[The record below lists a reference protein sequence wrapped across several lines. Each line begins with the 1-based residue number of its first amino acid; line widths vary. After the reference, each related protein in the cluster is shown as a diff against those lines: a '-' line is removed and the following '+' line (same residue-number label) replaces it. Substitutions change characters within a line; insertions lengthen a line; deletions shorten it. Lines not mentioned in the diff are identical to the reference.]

1 MSIILSELT
10 KRFGENLVVNK
21 VSLEIQNGE
30 LFVLLGSS
38 GSGKST
44 ILRMIA
50 GLTEVDAGRIE
61 LDGRD
66 VTFLPPQTR
75 GTGFVFQNYSI
86 FRHMTVLE
94 NIEFGLRIR
103 KTPLEERRQRSEE
116 LLELVGLSGL
126 GSRFADQ
133 ISGGQRQRVA
143 LARALAYQPAVLLLD
158 EPFGALDVKIR
169 AQLRERLIDI
179 QRQLN
184 VTTILVTHDQ
194 EEAFELGDRIGVI
207 ERGDLIEVGNP
218 EELYHR
224 PKTEFVATFIGNG
237 NVLVGRAEGGQVKLG
252 STILPFPKNAPFH
265 DEGAPV
271 RILFR
276 PETVVLQDQP
286 VLQKSDIHMLAQG
299 LVIQRVFVGSQQRI
313 RLEVDGLQGVRPIAP
328 PPAYGQ
334 RMTHIVALQQSL
346 SSGDRFRTGES
357 FWIGVRDYHIL
368 APTGLKILTC
378 YDESPGGEAAFEF
391 GARLAEASRGP
402 TTLLTVIEHNQALA
416 AAKEKLELLR
426 PKHYPHPSHF
436 ETRVRQGASAAEIL
450 LEAQDGHYEVVV
462 IGQRG
467 RTVNPNLAGM
477 GSTAW
482 QVLNQAAVPVL
493 IVQSPRP
500 NIQRILICTAAGEPG
515 KSDVRFGGRLART
528 TGAQATVF
536 HIRRPRSTGAEK
548 KRTDRH
554 LRQAQSTLESLKV
567 NCEIKVIDEAPLPEG
582 ILSEAEQGDYDLIV
596 VGAPAPRSPQ
606 QFRWKDLDSQIVN
619 GTTRPVLIVPMV
631 E

>member
-50 GLTEVDAGRIE
+50 GLTDVDAGRIE

-103 KTPLEERRQRSEE
+103 KIPLEERRQRGEE
-116 LLELVGLSGL
+116 LLELVGLTGL

-169 AQLRERLIDI
+169 AQLRERLKDI
-179 QRQLN
+179 QRQLK

-207 ERGDLIEVGNP
+207 ERGDLIEVGDP

-224 PKTEFVATFIGNG
+224 PRTEFVATFIGNG
-237 NVLVGRAEGGQVKLG
+237 NILVGRAVSGQIKLG
-252 STILPFPKNAPFH
+252 SVILPFPQNAPSH

-276 PETVVLQDQP
+276 HETVVLQEQP
-286 VLQKSDIHMLAQG
+286 FLPKRNIHTLAQG
-299 LVIQRVFVGSQQRI
+299 LVIQRVFAGSQQRI
-313 RLEVDGLQGVRPIAP
+313 LLEVDGLRGVRLVAP

-334 RMTHIVALQQSL
+334 RMTHILALQQTPPA
-346 SSGDRFRTGES
+346 GDPFRIGES
-357 FWIGVRDYHIL
+357 FWIGVQDYHIL
-368 APTGLKILTC
+368 DPTGLKILTC
-378 YDESPGGEAAFEF
+378 YDESQGGEAAFAF

-402 TTLLTVIEHNQALA
+402 TTLLTVVERSQALA
-416 AAKEKLELLR
+416 AAKEKLEILR
-426 PKHYPHPSHF
+426 PKHYPLPSYF

-450 LEAQDGHYEVVV
+450 MEAQEGHYEVVV
-462 IGQRG
+462 IGQIG
-467 RTVNPNLAGM
+467 RTANPNLAGM

-482 QVLNQAAVPVL
+482 QVLNLAAVPVL
-493 IVQSPRP
+493 IVQSHRAE
-500 NIQRILICTAAGEPG
+500 IKRILICTGAGEPG
-515 KSDVRFGGRLART
+515 KSGVRFGGRLART

-536 HIRRPRSTGAEK
+536 HIQRPR
-548 KRTDRH
+548 
-554 LRQAQSTLESLKV
+554 
-567 NCEIKVIDEAPLPEG
+567 
-582 ILSEAEQGDYDLIV
+582 
-596 VGAPAPRSPQ
+596 
-606 QFRWKDLDSQIVN
+606 
-619 GTTRPVLIVPMV
+619 
-631 E
+631 